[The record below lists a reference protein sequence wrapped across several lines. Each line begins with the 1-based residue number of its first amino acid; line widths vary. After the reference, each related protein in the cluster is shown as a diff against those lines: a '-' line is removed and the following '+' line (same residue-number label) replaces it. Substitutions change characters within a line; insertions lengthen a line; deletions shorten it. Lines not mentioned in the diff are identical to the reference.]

1 LSKKKEDDTIMV
13 SNRDCRKLE
22 DKLPELLLDSNAEA
36 GVSPELRAH
45 LAACSACAT
54 KLNDLRATMSLLDE
68 WHAPEVSPYFDSKLA
83 ARLRSE
89 KEAAPAGF
97 FERLQARLMFGT
109 NLHLKGAAV
118 VAALAI
124 IIIGGG
130 SYAGFT
136 ELHQQQEPQAVS
148 ATINDLQILDR
159 NDQII
164 NQLDVLDDAPDGGEP
179 AQN

>member
-1 LSKKKEDDTIMV
+1 MAT
-13 SNRDCRKLE
+13 NRDCRKLE
-22 DKLPELLLDSNAEA
+22 DKLPELLLNQNAEA
-36 GVSPELRAH
+36 GVSPEMRAH
-45 LAACSACAT
+45 LAACSACST

-68 WHAPEVSPYFDSKLA
+68 WHALEVSPYFDSKLA

-89 KEAAPAGF
+89 KEAPPAGF

-109 NLHLKGAAV
+109 NIQLKSATA

-124 IIIGGG
+124 ILGGG

-136 ELHQQQEPQAVS
+136 QFHQQQGAQSIS
-148 ATINDLQILDR
+148 ATVNDLQILDH
-159 NDQII
+159 NDQVI
-164 NQLDVLDDAPDGGEP
+164 NQLDVLDDAPDGGAP

>member
-1 LSKKKEDDTIMV
+1 MAT
-13 SNRDCRKLE
+13 NHDCRKLE
-22 DKLPELLLDSNAEA
+22 NKLPELLLDGGDEA
-36 GVSPELRAH
+36 DLSPAVRAH
-45 LAACSACAT
+45 LAACSACTT
-54 KLNDLRATMSLLDE
+54 KLADLRATMSLLDE
-68 WHAPEVSPYFDSKLA
+68 WQAPEVSPYFDSKLA

-97 FERLQARLMFGT
+97 FERLQTRLMFGA
-109 NLHLKGAAV
+109 NLHLKGAAA
-118 VAALAI
+118 VATLAI
-124 IIIGGG
+124 ILGGG

-136 ELHQQQEPQAVS
+136 QFHQQQDDQAVS

-159 NDQII
+159 NDQVI

>member
-1 LSKKKEDDTIMV
+1 MAN
-13 SNRDCRKLE
+13 NRDCRKLE
-22 DKLPELLLDSNAEA
+22 DKLPELLLDSTAEA
-36 GVSPELRAH
+36 SPELRAH
-45 LAACSACAT
+45 LAACSACAE

-97 FERLQARLMFGT
+97 FERLQARLMFGA

-124 IIIGGG
+124 II
-130 SYAGFT
+130 
-136 ELHQQQEPQAVS
+136 
-148 ATINDLQILDR
+148 
-159 NDQII
+159 
-164 NQLDVLDDAPDGGEP
+164 
-179 AQN
+179 